1 MALDSS
7 TFYDPQTFVDP
18 GVESGTIPKVPGW
31 LSAGTWNAQEAVR
44 KLPWWTALKAFGAEK
59 RLDAR
64 DVAKTLTEST
74 LALLGLVAL
83 LPLFAVVAVAIKL
96 DSRGPVFYR
105 QLRTGKDGKTFNIL
119 KFRTMTVES
128 GNKVVQATRNDAR
141 VTRVGR
147 ILRKTSI
154 DELPQL
160 INVLM
165 GDMALVGPRP
175 HAIEHDKY
183 YGSVLPMYKKRFAV
197 RPGLTGWAQI
207 HGLRGETETLDKME
221 QRIRADLEYIR
232 NRSFRLDLAIIFMT
246 PLVIF
251 FQKTAY

>member
-1 MALDSS
+1 MAFDTGTFFDSQI
-7 TFYDPQTFVDP
+7 FAEPDVD
-18 GVESGTIPKVPGW
+18 SGTIPRIPSW
-31 LSAGTWNAQEAVR
+31 LSAGTWAAQDSVQNQ
-44 KLPWWTALKAFGAEK
+44 PWWTELKAFGAEK

-64 DVAKTLTEST
+64 DVAKTLMEST
-74 LALLGLVAL
+74 LALLGLIAL
-83 LPLFAVVAVAIKL
+83 LPLFAVVALAIKL

-105 QLRTGKDGKTFNIL
+105 QLRTGKDGKTFKIL
-119 KFRTMTVES
+119 KFRTMTAES

-160 INVLM
+160 INVLL

-175 HAIEHDKY
+175 HAIEHDEY
-183 YGSVLPMYKKRFAV
+183 YGSILPMYKKRFAV

-207 HGLRGETETLDKME
+207 NGLRGETRTLDKME
-221 QRIRADLEYIR
+221 QRIRCDLEYVR

-251 FQKTAY
+251 FQKNAY